1 MIVQS
6 NACKHFPQQEL
17 AHKVIREDATMP
29 TYQELLALANA
40 GNLGARMRLAENE
53 MMFRHAEISQR
64 MLDAQVIILDE
75 GRYYICEQL
84 TDGVWW
90 PFFDDQLLCMHSITF
105 DVVNANRYLSRT
117 MADHQPRRVL
127 VVGEGEKITAYECHF
142 EEA

>member
-1 MIVQS
+1 
-6 NACKHFPQQEL
+6 
-17 AHKVIREDATMP
+17 MP
-29 TYQELLALANA
+29 TIQELLALANA

-53 MMFRHAEISQR
+53 TMFRHAEISQR

-90 PFFDDQLLCMHSITF
+90 PIATDELLCMQSIVS
-105 DVVNANRYLSRT
+105 DVTTANRFL
-117 MADHQPRRVL
+117 ADTLYDHKPRRVL
-127 VVGEGEKITAYECHF
+127 VVGESEKITVYECRF

>member
-1 MIVQS
+1 
-6 NACKHFPQQEL
+6 
-17 AHKVIREDATMP
+17 MP
-29 TYQELLALANA
+29 TNQELLALANA

-75 GRYYICEQL
+75 GRYYVLEQL

-90 PFFDDQLLCMHSITF
+90 PTAMNELFCPQSITF
-105 DVVNANRYLSRT
+105 DVIDANRYLAET
-117 MADHQPRRVL
+117 LYDHKPRRVL
-127 VVGEGEKITAYECHF
+127 VVGEGEKFTIYECRF

>member
-1 MIVQS
+1 MSTI
-6 NACKHFPQQEL
+6 
-17 AHKVIREDATMP
+17 
-29 TYQELLALANA
+29 QELLALANA

-75 GRYYICEQL
+75 GRYYILEQL

-90 PFFDDQLLCMHSITF
+90 PPAIDSLSFKSPISF
-105 DVVNANRYLSRT
+105 DVVDANRHLART
-117 MADHQPRRVL
+117 LYDHKPRRVL
-127 VVGEGEKITAYECHF
+127 VVGEGEKITTYECNF